1 MNSINKNISIILP
14 TLNEKENLENLI
26 PDFILNL
33 EENNYEN
40 YEILVIDDNSI
51 DGTKDYIDRL
61 QKLNS
66 KIKIIVRKEN
76 PSLPLSILTGIENSE
91 YENVMWL
98 DADGSMPASD
108 SLKLI
113 NKFFVNSRT
122 VIVGSRFT
130 DGGAYKGV
138 KDLSSNSFF
147 KAIKNVQKSND
158 SVLGMIFSIFF
169 NKVLKL
175 LLKTNVKD
183 LTSGFIVI
191 SKQDINK
198 DIFSKSDYGEYFIY
212 LINDLTQKKI
222 DINEI
227 GYICETRI
235 HGESKTASSFIQL
248 IKRGIPYI
256 KVAIKCRINKYED
269 IR

>member
-1 MNSINKNISIILP
+1 MNLINKNISIILP
-14 TLNEKENLENLI
+14 TLNERKNLEDLI
-26 PDFILNL
+26 PDFISNL

-51 DGTKDYIDRL
+51 DGTKDYVDSL
-61 QKLNS
+61 QKFNS

-269 IR
+269 I

>member
-33 EENNYEN
+33 EDNNYEN

-169 NKVLKL
+169 
-175 LLKTNVKD
+175 
-183 LTSGFIVI
+183 
-191 SKQDINK
+191 
-198 DIFSKSDYGEYFIY
+198 
-212 LINDLTQKKI
+212 
-222 DINEI
+222 
-227 GYICETRI
+227 
-235 HGESKTASSFIQL
+235 
-248 IKRGIPYI
+248 
-256 KVAIKCRINKYED
+256 
-269 IR
+269 

>member
-26 PDFILNL
+26 PDFISNL
-33 EENNYEN
+33 EDNNYKN
-40 YEILVIDDNSI
+40 YEILVIDDNST
-51 DGTKDYIDRL
+51 DGTKVYIESL
-61 QKLNS
+61 QNLNS
-66 KIKIIVRKEN
+66 KIKIIVRKES
-76 PSLPLSILTGIENSE
+76 PSLPLSILAGIDNSE

-113 NKFFVNSRT
+113 NNFFANDRT

-169 NKVLKL
+169 NKILNL
-175 LLKTNVKD
+175 LLNTKIKD

-212 LINDLTQKKI
+212 LINDLTRKKI
-222 DINEI
+222 EINEV

-256 KVAIKCRINKYED
+256 KVAIKCRIINDES